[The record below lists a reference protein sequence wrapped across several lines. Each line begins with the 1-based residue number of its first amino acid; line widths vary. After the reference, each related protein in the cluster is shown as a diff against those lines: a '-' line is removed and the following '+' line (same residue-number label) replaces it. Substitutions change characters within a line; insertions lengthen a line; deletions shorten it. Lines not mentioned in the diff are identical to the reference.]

1 MVVCVFVQI
10 RLLLSNILKH
20 DMHYFRIN
28 PFHTNHCYSLCVRM
42 KINQDITCISFQHVA
57 ILSASKNI
65 VLQKAT
71 IIGGSLYCLSCVPC
85 VV

>member
-1 MVVCVFVQI
+1 
-10 RLLLSNILKH
+10 
-20 DMHYFRIN
+20 
-28 PFHTNHCYSLCVRM
+28 M

-57 ILSASKNI
+57 IMSASKNI